1 METVRLSYYGI
12 NNKDRNNT
20 ALIFTSVIYIY
31 QQLHRCALYSFTI
44 VNLHYN
50 CIAYCRHRIYTLRL
64 YVTHA
69 RVTEH
74 VLYNND
80 ILKATTRAFRDGP
93 PRRGLIVLL
102 FFYDN
107 DIIKYIPQS
116 PRRLRTL
123 RWPDNISNSRDSI
136 RTY

>member
-1 METVRLSYYGI
+1 MLLAFWDMLICKIITLATIRLTYYGI

-44 VNLHYN
+44 VNLHYY
-50 CIAYCRHRIYTLRL
+50 CMAYCRHRIYTLRL

-69 RVTEH
+69 GVTEH

-80 ILKATTRAFRDGP
+80 ILKPLGHFGTD
-93 PRRGLIVLL
+93 RRGAG
-102 FFYDN
+102 
-107 DIIKYIPQS
+107 
-116 PRRLRTL
+116 
-123 RWPDNISNSRDSI
+123 
-136 RTY
+136 